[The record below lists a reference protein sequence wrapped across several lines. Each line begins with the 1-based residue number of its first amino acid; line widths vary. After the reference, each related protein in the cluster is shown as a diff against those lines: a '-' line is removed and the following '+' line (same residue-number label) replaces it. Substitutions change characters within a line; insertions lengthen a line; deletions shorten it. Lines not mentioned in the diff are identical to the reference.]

1 MRLKLLILG
10 IAAAVT
16 LVSGRA
22 DAQAERPIAETAALF
37 DTTVAHLIELELA
50 LLEVRG
56 QGQAEPHPSV
66 TGITRQISA
75 LRGLLADFPDTTEV
89 NAAVRSHLV
98 RAFQARLASTIVAQ
112 RRMAA
117 RLDSAQPGVQ
127 ALHRQEQLL
136 RARLRELNPSE
147 PQ

>member
-1 MRLKLLILG
+1 MRLKSLIFG
-10 IAAAVT
+10 VAAIM
-16 LVSGRA
+16 LVSSRA
-22 DAQAERPIAETAALF
+22 DAQTERSLAETAALF

-66 TGITRQISA
+66 TSITRQLDA
-75 LRGLLADFPDTTEV
+75 LRGLLADFPDTIEV
-89 NAAVRSHLV
+89 NTAVRAHLV

-117 RLDSAQPGVQ
+117 RLDSGQPGVQ
-127 ALHRQEQLL
+127 ALQRQEQLL
-136 RARLRELNPSE
+136 RARLRELDPPE
-147 PQ
+147 PE